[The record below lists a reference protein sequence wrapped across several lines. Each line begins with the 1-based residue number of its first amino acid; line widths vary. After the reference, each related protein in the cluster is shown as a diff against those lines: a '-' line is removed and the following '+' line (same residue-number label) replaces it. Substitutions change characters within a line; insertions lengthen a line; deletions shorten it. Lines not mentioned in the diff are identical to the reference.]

1 VTTTLQALL
10 DTGPI
15 AINLGLRGFAES
27 LENQGAP
34 VVHVTWEP
42 PTELDAGLASLLD
55 TLI

>member
-10 DTGPI
+10 DAGPI

-27 LENQGAP
+27 LKNQGAP

-42 PTELDAGLASLLD
+42 PAEIDADLASLLD

>member
-27 LENQGAP
+27 LKNQGAP
-34 VVHVTWEP
+34 VVHVMWEP

>member
-10 DTGPI
+10 DAGPI

-27 LENQGAP
+27 LKNQGAP

-42 PTELDAGLASLLD
+42 PAELDADLTSLLD

>member
-1 VTTTLQALL
+1 VTATLQALL

-27 LENQGAP
+27 LKNQGAP

-42 PTELDAGLASLLD
+42 PTELDADLASLLD
-55 TLI
+55 TLM

>member
-1 VTTTLQALL
+1 MTTALQVLL

-27 LENQGAP
+27 LQSQGAP

-42 PTELDAGLASLLD
+42 PTEIDADLASLLD

>member
-1 VTTTLQALL
+1 MTTTLQALF
-10 DTGPI
+10 DAGPI

-27 LENQGAP
+27 LKNQGAP

-42 PTELDAGLASLLD
+42 PAELDADLTSLLD

>member
-10 DTGPI
+10 DAGPI
-15 AINLGLRGFAES
+15 PINLGLRGFAES
-27 LENQGAP
+27 LKNQGAP

-42 PTELDAGLASLLD
+42 PAEIDVDLASLLD

>member
-1 VTTTLQALL
+1 MLQELL
-10 DTGPI
+10 DAGPI

-27 LENQGAP
+27 LKSQGAP

-42 PTELDAGLASLLD
+42 PAEIDADLASLLD